1 MIHSVHQL
9 AIRFLKNSKLL
20 VITSVLGI
28 LLSVSL
34 IIIMMMFI
42 TSSKE
47 AMSNELEMMFGKMDL
62 MVGYNDDVGKVID
75 ENYYYSLINNPL
87 IKEHSGV
94 LLSHLFVD
102 EINGLVYTIGAN
114 NDELTKTR
122 YHFTENI
129 NDSEIILNNS
139 LAERAAVTVGD
150 FINIEGHKYEVKEIK
165 PDLVAA
171 GPTVNTIIL
180 NRDQLKQINKARG
193 MVDAFA
199 TYILITTKDEQQ
211 IYEVAQQ
218 LRERDIDLRI
228 DIAQEEDYVK
238 NNITLLYQYMI
249 VLSVLVILM
258 TILFVITNFD
268 VFLYKYKNQIAI
280 MRSIGA
286 STVQVFQVIFIQAF
300 LINILGCV
308 GGLLLTLLSYKLVY
322 PGLEALLGIT
332 VQDRVFDFNLAIIM
346 TSIIFV
352 ILQVGMVIP
361 AYKSSRILPLKIIQA
376 NEKIDVSYSKLR
388 IRMGLA
394 AVVFSGLFVILI
406 KRLPNQDELVL
417 ISVLL
422 FLFGIFL
429 LLPSIVKLLLKG
441 VQLLPRVILGRIP
454 SIAINMMIPQVKS
467 NTFVIAIITLMIMVT
482 IFGSS
487 FINTIQQSDED
498 FVRSEY
504 YSNILI
510 SVPIAEEQNFHPDEL
525 HEALHNSEHLDSI
538 FMVSLGTG
546 GYIKELQGD
555 YINYVNTFLVD
566 LVPTIRNIETGV
578 ILTKEL
584 AQQLNVKI
592 GEHFNLRVIDS
603 KVYELVEVVGI
614 VDELPR
620 NNKLLVDFNTT
631 LGGESDYYGKPYTPI
646 IEHIYIEAENQDA
659 AVQSLQD
666 VMRQYP
672 EIQVSNFEQSLVQSK
687 EMSKQRIAIFLIVLI
702 IILICVMIG
711 VINTLINNVNAK
723 RREISILRVISMTK
737 NEIIQFIITQVLI
750 YVVIGIVI
758 GTVVGV
764 VLSWII
770 SLIDSGQLIFNFT
783 VYGFVVGGMLILT
796 LVVFIPYG
804 VKIGNLPILKEL
816 TKDNK

>member
-1 MIHSVHQL
+1 MIHSVYQL

-20 VITSVLGI
+20 VMTSVLGI

-47 AMSNELEMMFGKMDL
+47 TMSNELEMMFGKMDL

-75 ENYYYSLINNPL
+75 ENYYHSLINNPL
-87 IKEHSGV
+87 IEEHSGV

-150 FINIEGHKYEVKEIK
+150 FIDIEGDRYEVKEIR

-180 NRDQLKQINKARG
+180 NRDQLEQINKARG
-193 MVDAFA
+193 MVDAYA
-199 TYILITTKDEQQ
+199 TYILMTIKDEQQ
-211 IYEVAQQ
+211 IYEVVQQ
-218 LRERDIDLRI
+218 LRAIDTDLRI
-228 DIAQEEDYVK
+228 DIAQEESYVK

-286 STVQVFQVIFIQAF
+286 STVQVFQVIFIQTF
-300 LINILGCV
+300 LINILGCA
-308 GGLLLTLLSYKLVY
+308 GGLLLTLLSYQLVY
-322 PGLEALLGIT
+322 PGLEALLGLT
-332 VQDRVFDFNLAIIM
+332 VRDRVFDFNLAILM

-361 AYKSSRILPLKIIQA
+361 AYKSSRILPLKIVQA

-388 IRMGLA
+388 IRIGIA
-394 AVVFSGLFVILI
+394 AVVLSGLFVILI
-406 KRLPNQDELVL
+406 KLLPNQDELVL
-417 ISVLL
+417 IAALL
-422 FLFGIFL
+422 FLFGVFL

-441 VQLLPRVILGRIP
+441 VQLLHGLILGRIP

-487 FINTIQQSDED
+487 FIHTIQQSDED

-504 YSNILI
+504 YTNILI
-510 SVPIAEEQNFHPDEL
+510 SVPISEEQNFQPEEL
-525 HEALHNSEHLDSI
+525 HEVLHNREHLDSI

-546 GYIKELQGD
+546 GYIEELQGD
-555 YINYVNTFLVD
+555 YINYLNTFLVD

-592 GEHFNLRVIDS
+592 GEHFNLRVFDS
-603 KVYELVEVVGI
+603 IVYELVEVVGI

-631 LGGESDYYGKPYTPI
+631 LGGELDYYGKPFTPI
-646 IEHIYIEAENQDA
+646 IEHVYVEAENHDA

-666 VMRQYP
+666 VVRQYP
-672 EIQVSNFEQSLVQSK
+672 EIQVSNFEESLVQSK

-702 IILICVMIG
+702 IILISVMLG
-711 VINTLINNVNAK
+711 VINTLINNINAK

-737 NEIIQFIITQVLI
+737 NEIIQFIITQVLS

-770 SLIDSGQLIFNFT
+770 SLIDSGQLLFNFS
-783 VYGFVVGGMLILT
+783 VYGFVVGGMLIFT

-804 VKIGNLPILKEL
+804 VKIGNFPILKEL